1 MKNNIAEFKSKSAL
15 ELKELLSTLLR
26 EQFQLRMRQ
35 ADSETA
41 PKTHQYGQIR
51 KNIAR
56 IKTLL
61 NTMGKTQNS

>member
-1 MKNNIAEFKSKSAL
+1 MSKKMVDFKLKTPA
-15 ELKELLSTLLR
+15 ELKELLLALLK

-41 PKTHQYGQIR
+41 PKTHVYGQIR

-61 NTMGKTQNS
+61 NREAP